1 MKNNKGFTMVEVLA
15 AIVIMGLLTAIAIV
29 SVSTILDKAEK
40 NHYETQQKNMIMA
53 AQSYAQDNRNV
64 LPKEI
69 GSSKIIMLRE
79 LQNRKYIGDVL
90 DRSKIS
96 CNNGTLD
103 EEGSYVE
110 IFRYSKDG
118 YSYRPYLK
126 CRQYETAKEEYGGE
140 GPTLTLTVN
149 ENYNNPSFTFGIED
163 ETGKIISYSYA
174 IYKYDLLVKDS
185 GRVPVSRVKKVDNK
199 NVSLKELVPGQFKI
213 ILTATNMYGKT
224 STKTATSDI
233 LDENGPECINKQGES
248 TTWSNIPGLTIT
260 VGCSDTSGSGCS
272 REIFSQYITEETR
285 TISIEIS
292 DKLGNKTPCEVNT
305 YIDRTAP
312 TKPVISNPYEGVWIN
327 KNYSINIKSTD
338 VTAGIKHYEY
348 RYPDSNDTA
357 EREWKVFE
365 TSVREG
371 DHNPGEFSF
380 DTPDFTQER
389 EEYIEIRACDYA
401 GNCSETTKSLIKL
414 DKTNPT
420 CTLARSNNVADGENG
435 WYVTKVTINMT
446 NNDPTSAAVTAKASP
461 INYELTTS
469 TTPVYTKMNTSVEV
483 SNTSEVTYTGY
494 IKDEAGNATSC
505 TDTVGSIKVD
515 TENPVCKL
523 KMDSSTVSFE
533 SSSDNI
539 NLVSKGINKSTTA
552 EYGTNSMSLA
562 KTKFYG
568 HVLDDS
574 GRVGICSLD
583 VISTYSYTYDCN
595 PYSCNPYQYV
605 CGSYQCGA
613 YCHTYSMTNAHC
625 YACGLGGNCCGCSY
639 NYCDSYCTG
648 YHTCYETCTAYACN
662 DGYTKY
668 NNSYCYKRG

>member
-140 GPTLTLTVN
+140 GPTITLNVD
-149 ENYNNPSFTFGIED
+149 ENYNNPSFTFDIED
-163 ETGKIISYSYA
+163 ETGKIISYSYV
-174 IYKYDLLVKDS
+174 IYKYDVLVKDS
-185 GRVPVSRVKKVDNK
+185 GSVPVSRVKKVEDK
-199 NVSLKELVPGQFKI
+199 KVSLEELVPGKFKI
-213 ILTATNMYGKT
+213 VLTATNMYGKT

-312 TKPVISNPYEGVWIN
+312 SKPIITNSYEGVWIN

-338 VTAGIKHYEY
+338 DTAGIKHYEY
-348 RYPDSNDTA
+348 RYPDSKDMA

-380 DTPDFTQER
+380 DTPEFTQER
-389 EEYIEIRACDYA
+389 GEYIEIRACDYA
-401 GNCSETTKSLIKL
+401 GNYSESTKSKIMI
-414 DKTNPT
+414 DKSKPT
-420 CTLARSNNVADGENG
+420 CTLTRSNNSPDGTNN
-435 WYVTKVTINMT
+435 WYKTAVTISMAIS
-446 NNDPTSAAVTAKASP
+446 DMRSSAITAIASP
-461 INYELTTS
+461 IKYELSTS
-469 TTPVYTKMNTSVEV
+469 TSAVYDKMNTTVNV
-483 SNTSEVTYTGY
+483 TNTNTVTYTGY
-494 IKDEAGNATSC
+494 IKDEAGNKSSC
-505 TDTVGSIKVD
+505 VDSLGTIKVD
-515 TENPVCKL
+515 TTDPVCKL
-523 KMDSSTVSFE
+523 KISSSTISFDT
-533 SSSDNI
+533 STDNLK
-539 NLVSKGINKSTTA
+539 LVSKGINKSTTA
-552 EYGTNSMSLA
+552 EYGTNSLSIA

-568 HVLDDS
+568 HVLDDA
-574 GRVGICSLD
+574 GRVGRCQME
-583 VISTYSYTYDCN
+583 VIGTYSYGYDCN
-595 PYSCNPYQYV
+595 PYSCNPYNCNGYKCNCQICYI
-605 CGSYQCGA
+605 GSSFEWPYPNGEVECN
-613 YCHTYSMTNAHC
+613 CSTC
-625 YACGLGGNCCGCSY
+625 YNTC
-639 NYCDSYCTG
+639 
-648 YHTCYETCTAYACN
+648 YHTCYETCTGYACN
-662 DGYTKY
+662 SGYTKL
-668 NNSYCYKRG
+668 NNTYCYK